1 MPKIYFFKKYNMAN
15 KEVVTVLTV
24 KTEQSQNTIKGLKQ
38 EIADLK
44 KKLDTAVIGT
54 DEFEQASKEL
64 ATAQANL
71 KTVLADGKKT
81 TDAVEG
87 SYNHLTATMAELKKQ
102 WKATADE
109 VKRNELGQQIDT
121 INSKLKDMDAST
133 GNFQRNVGD
142 YANKFKEAFE
152 EQQKSSENVRLG
164 LDGLQK
170 TAAGLASGYAAVQ
183 GAMNLLNIENSDF
196 EKAMIKVQS
205 AMAIAQ
211 GIGGMKDLIEG
222 AGTLK
227 VVLKG
232 ATTGVKTFIT
242 GLSGVKKAI
251 AATGI
256 GLLVVALGTLVA
268 YWDDVTA
275 AVKRWTGA
283 MDDGAEKVDEI
294 LSKQGKLSS
303 NAVRMQK
310 ELNRELAIMKAEGK
324 TDLEI
329 AQKKLELSEQIY
341 NEQKAY
347 VDSLEKQYNHSK
359 WQKDQGVP
367 LSDFTKEVLERYPE
381 MIEKGKELT
390 ESYRQNWLD
399 ARNEIKVINITTDK
413 EEAEERLRI
422 AKETADKKAQADAE
436 ADAKA
441 QADKEAADAKAEADA
456 KASEQKRIADQEH
469 NIDRWA
475 ELERRKLDKQ
485 QQVRDE
491 WAAENEVDLDGNS
504 DGWYTQEELDNYQTF
519 LNTKQQMYAE
529 AIAAENL
536 LIESQIKK
544 LQELADAQAAAGMD
558 NTGTLESIEDLKL
571 QLEDNN
577 AAILKNEKDT
587 LKAKEKA
594 NKEYEE
600 NEKKRKKLV
609 AEYSL
614 NIASNTLGSLSQIIG
629 EETAVGKAAAVAQA
643 TIDTYQA
650 ANASYQAMAG
660 IPVVGPALGAAAA
673 AAAVVAGIANVKKIL
688 SVDKNGS
695 GAVDTGTGAAATP
708 NVNLAE
714 SLPIQYSRELL
725 TDSETTNLNKEQRVY
740 VLESDITDTQND
752 VKVKE
757 NNSSF

>member
-1 MPKIYFFKKYNMAN
+1 MAN
-15 KEVVTVLTV
+15 KEIVNVITI
-24 KTEQSQNTIKGLKQ
+24 KTEQSQNTIKGLRT
-38 EIADLK
+38 EISNLK
-44 KKLDTAVIGT
+44 KDLENAEIGS
-54 DEFEQASKEL
+54 EKFEQASRNL
-64 ATAQANL
+64 AKAQADL
-71 KTVLADGKKT
+71 KTVLTDGKKA
-81 TDAVEG
+81 TDAVDG
-87 SYNHLTATMAELKKQ
+87 SYNHLVATMAELKKQ

-109 VKRNELGQQIDT
+109 VKRNELGQQIDS

-142 YANKFKEAFE
+142 YANQFKEAFE
-152 EQQKSSENVRLG
+152 EQQKSSENVRIS

-211 GIGGMKDLIEG
+211 GVGGMKDLIEG

-227 VVLKG
+227 VVFKG
-232 ATTGVKTFIT
+232 ATTGVKTFIA

-303 NAVRMQK
+303 NAIRMQK

-347 VDSLEKQYNHSK
+347 VDSLEKQYNHNK
-359 WQKDQGVP
+359 WQKEQGVP
-367 LSDFTKEVLERYPE
+367 LTDFAKEVLERYPE

-390 ESYRQNWLD
+390 ESYKQNWLD
-399 ARNEIKVINITTDK
+399 ARNEIKVINITTAK
-413 EEAEERLRI
+413 EEAAEEERI
-422 AKETADKKAQADAE
+422 AKESADKKAADRAAADAQAAAAKAA
-436 ADAKA
+436 ADA
-441 QADKEAADAKAEADA
+441 QAAADAKANE
-456 KASEQKRIADQEH
+456 EKRIADQEH

-475 ELERRKLDKQ
+475 DLERRKLEKQ
-485 QQVRDE
+485 QKARDE

-504 DGWYTQEELDNYQTF
+504 DGWYTPEELNQYQQF
-519 LNTKQQMYAE
+519 LDTKQAMYAE
-529 AIAAENL
+529 SIMAENM
-536 LIESQIKK
+536 LIQSQIEK

-558 NTGTLESIEDLKL
+558 STGTLESIEDLKL

-577 AAILKNEKDT
+577 AAILDNEKKT

-594 NKEYEE
+594 NQQYVKEQ
-600 NEKKRKKLV
+600 EKQEKLL
-609 AEYSL
+609 ADYKL
-614 NIASNTLGSLSQIIG
+614 GIASDVLGSLSSLLG
-629 EETAVGKAAAVAQA
+629 EQTIAGKAAAVAQA
-643 TIDTYQA
+643 TIDTYMA
-650 ANASYQAMAG
+650 ANSAYSAMAG

-673 AAAVVAGIANVKKIL
+673 AAAVIAGIVNVKKIL
-688 SVDKNGS
+688 SVSPDGS
-695 GAVDTGTGAAATP
+695 NASSVVSGGAAATP
-708 NVNLAE
+708 NVNLAD
-714 SLPIQYSRELL
+714 SMPITYTRELL
-725 TDSETTNLNKEQRVY
+725 TDTETSNLNREQRVY
-740 VLESDITDTQND
+740 VLENDISDVQNN